1 MIRAAWGV
9 IFGQSFYLYIGFV
22 CNGMAMSLQAYWLVA

>member
-9 IFGQSFYLYIGFV
+9 IFGQSFYLYIGFA
-22 CNGMAMSLQAYWLVA
+22 CNGMAMSFQAYGVIA